1 MARAINE
8 IDRRR
13 RQQAA
18 AWPRSR
24 KSTMLA
30 IILALPALVVH
41 HNDIAPSLKLRGG
54 VALDT
59 KTLNTI
65 NGLYHVG
72 FGAALYADP
81 NAFADSG
88 ASPIKYTADA
98 EGPVGAFT
106 SRAFGAMMLA
116 LSSAAYFDPESTG
129 VLKAFAIAEA
139 LFTPILVKNIQDGEP
154 AFKKKMWI
162 FQSFVHIP
170 LAALMLFKAFK

>member
-1 MARAINE
+1 
-8 IDRRR
+8 
-13 RQQAA
+13 
-18 AWPRSR
+18 
-24 KSTMLA
+24 MLA

-41 HNDIAPSLKLRGG
+41 HNDIAPSNALKLRGG

-106 SRAFGAMMLA
+106 KFQPADLLEGFRAQTIHLV
-116 LSSAAYFDPESTG
+116 
-129 VLKAFAIAEA
+129 VLRQASCTVLTKII
-139 LFTPILVKNIQDGEP
+139 T
-154 AFKKKMWI
+154 
-162 FQSFVHIP
+162 
-170 LAALMLFKAFK
+170 